1 MDVIKIQG
9 LEKSLGSF
17 QLGPFDLRIEPGA
30 IVGVIGHKDAGKTT
44 LLRLLWGFT
53 RPDRGFIEVF
63 GMKPHLAQ
71 MQIRLRA
78 GYVAQHT
85 WYYPDL
91 SVAHFLRFIGNFYP
105 QWDEARKDSL
115 LESFELAPE
124 MKMGSLTLA
133 GRRKLGLIAALGH
146 RPSLLILDQPT
157 AGVDENTR
165 DHMLN
170 FLRRLARE
178 DKVTIV
184 VSSHISDEFDQIA
197 DGVLTLTHGQV
208 AECAQ

>member
-1 MDVIKIQG
+1 MDVIKIEG
-9 LEKSLGSF
+9 LEKSLGPF
-17 QLGPFDLRIEPGA
+17 HLGPFDLRIEPGA

-53 RPDRGFIEVF
+53 RPDRGFVEVF

-78 GYVAQHT
+78 GYVAEHT
-85 WYYPDL
+85 WYYPEL
-91 SVAHFLRFIGNFYP
+91 SIGQFLRFIGNFYP
-105 QWDEARKDSL
+105 QWDEERTNAL
-115 LESFELAPE
+115 LKPFELEPYIKVGAL
-124 MKMGSLTLA
+124 SLA
-133 GRRKLGLIAALGH
+133 GRRKLGLVAALGH

-157 AGVDENTR
+157 AGLDEYMR
-165 DHMLN
+165 DHMLS
-170 FLRRLARE
+170 FLRRLSRE

-184 VSSHISDEFDQIA
+184 VSSNISDEFDKFA

>member
-1 MDVIKIQG
+1 MDVIKIEG
-9 LEKSLGSF
+9 LQKSLGPF
-17 QLGPFDLRIEPGA
+17 RLGPFDLRVEPGA

-44 LLRLLWGFT
+44 LLRLLWGFI
-53 RPDRGFIEVF
+53 RPDRGIVEIF
-63 GMKPHLAQ
+63 GMKPHLSQ

-85 WYYPDL
+85 WYYPEL
-91 SVAHFLRFIGNFYP
+91 SVAQFLRFIGNFYP
-105 QWDEARKDSL
+105 QWDWERTDSL
-115 LESFELAPE
+115 LHPFDLEPE
-124 MKMGSLTLA
+124 MRIGALSLA

-146 RPSLLILDQPT
+146 RPSLLILDEPT
-157 AGVDENTR
+157 AGLTDGMR
-165 DHMLN
+165 DDILK

-184 VSSHISDEFDQIA
+184 VSSHISDEFDQFA